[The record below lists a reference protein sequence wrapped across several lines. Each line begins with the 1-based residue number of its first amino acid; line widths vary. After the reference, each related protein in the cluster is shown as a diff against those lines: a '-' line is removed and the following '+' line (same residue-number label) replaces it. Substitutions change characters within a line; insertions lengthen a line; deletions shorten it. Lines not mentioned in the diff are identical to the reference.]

1 MKGTDILIAR
11 LNIKISINRLLFRMK
26 LANLSEEKVKAIER
40 EVNDLNYALKV
51 FKMLENDNATFERV
65 NSSLRLEIL
74 YLKQEL
80 DKQQKDEILQDL

>member
-1 MKGTDILIAR
+1 MKSTDILIAR
-11 LNIKISINRLLFRMK
+11 LNIKISINRLFFRMK

-40 EVNDLNYALKV
+40 EANDLNYALKV
-51 FKMLENDNATFERV
+51 FKMLEDDNATFERV

>member
-26 LANLSEEKVKAIER
+26 LANLSDEKVKAIER

-51 FKMLENDNATFERV
+51 FKMLEDDNATFERV

-74 YLKQEL
+74 YLKKELNKKQEE
-80 DKQQKDEILQDL
+80 EIEL

>member
-1 MKGTDILIAR
+1 MKSTDILIAR

-40 EVNDLNYALKV
+40 EANDLNYALKV
-51 FKMLENDNATFERV
+51 FKMLEDDNATFERV

-74 YLKQEL
+74 YLKKEL

>member
-1 MKGTDILIAR
+1 
-11 LNIKISINRLLFRMK
+11 MK

-40 EVNDLNYALKV
+40 EANDLNYALKV
-51 FKMLENDNATFERV
+51 FKMLEEDNATFERV

-80 DKQQKDEILQDL
+80 NKQQEEEIEL

>member
-51 FKMLENDNATFERV
+51 FKMLEDDNATFERI

-74 YLKQEL
+74 YLKKELNKKQEE
-80 DKQQKDEILQDL
+80 EIEL

>member
-1 MKGTDILIAR
+1 MKSTDILIAR

-40 EVNDLNYALKV
+40 EANDLNYALKV
-51 FKMLENDNATFERV
+51 FKMLEDDNATFERV

-80 DKQQKDEILQDL
+80 DKQQKHEIL

>member
-1 MKGTDILIAR
+1 MKSTDILIAR

-26 LANLSEEKVKAIER
+26 LTNLSDEKVKAIER

-51 FKMLENDNATFERV
+51 FKMLEDDNATFERV

>member
-1 MKGTDILIAR
+1 
-11 LNIKISINRLLFRMK
+11 MK

-40 EVNDLNYALKV
+40 EANDLNDALKV
-51 FKMLENDNATFERV
+51 FKMLEEDNATFERI

-80 DKQQKDEILQDL
+80 NKQQEEEIEL

>member
-1 MKGTDILIAR
+1 MKSTDILIAR

-40 EVNDLNYALKV
+40 EANDLNYALKV
-51 FKMLENDNATFERV
+51 FKMLEDDNAAFERV

-80 DKQQKDEILQDL
+80 DKLQKDEILQDL

>member
-1 MKGTDILIAR
+1 MKSTDILIAR

-40 EVNDLNYALKV
+40 EANDLNYALKV
-51 FKMLENDNATFERV
+51 FKMLEEDNATFERV

-74 YLKQEL
+74 YLKKEL
-80 DKQQKDEILQDL
+80 DKKQEEEIEL

>member
-1 MKGTDILIAR
+1 MKSTDILIAR

-40 EVNDLNYALKV
+40 EANDLNYALKV
-51 FKMLENDNATFERV
+51 FKMLEDDNATFERV

-74 YLKQEL
+74 YLKKEL
-80 DKQQKDEILQDL
+80 DKKQEEEIEL

>member
-1 MKGTDILIAR
+1 MKSTDILIAR

-40 EVNDLNYALKV
+40 EANDLNYALKV
-51 FKMLENDNATFERV
+51 FKMLEDDNATFERV

-80 DKQQKDEILQDL
+80 NKQQEETIEL

>member
-1 MKGTDILIAR
+1 MKDTDILIAR

-40 EVNDLNYALKV
+40 EANDLNYALKV
-51 FKMLENDNATFERV
+51 FKMLEDDNATFERI

-74 YLKQEL
+74 YLKKEL
-80 DKQQKDEILQDL
+80 DKKQEEEIEL

>member
-1 MKGTDILIAR
+1 MKSTDILIAR

-26 LANLSEEKVKAIER
+26 LANISEEKVKAIER
-40 EVNDLNYALKV
+40 EANDLNHALKV
-51 FKMLENDNATFERV
+51 FKMLEDDNATFERI

-80 DKQQKDEILQDL
+80 NKQQEEEIEL

>member
-1 MKGTDILIAR
+1 MKSTDILIAR

-51 FKMLENDNATFERV
+51 FKMLEYDNATFERV